1 MSNQKS
7 NQKLSLLE
15 KVGFGAGDMALNVVI
30 SSMMLIITFFY
41 TDIYGLK
48 TSDLA
53 LLFVAVKFIGAL
65 SDLVMGQ
72 ITDRYD
78 SPRMGRYRP
87 YLLFLAIPYGVSVFF
102 VFTTPDWAYSAKLIW
117 AYSTYII
124 MTVMT
129 SGVGIAYISL
139 PSSLTDDPQQ
149 RLSANGYRL
158 FFAKIGAFMVTVVVP
173 ILSERWGGGSAAVGY
188 QAAMAVMAVIGI
200 ALFLFCFFTTTE
212 RVRHVVQRQSLPAQ
226 LKVLL
231 KNDQWLILCGVCVTG
246 TIGYVVRASAAI
258 YYAKY
263 YLGGDTA
270 TVATFLSIGVV
281 AAILSMI
288 ASTWITKFYCK
299 VKLFRWTQI
308 GVGVIS
314 AVIYFA
320 VKPGD
325 VMLAFVLYFL
335 LSFVVDLHAPV
346 FWSAIA
352 ETIDYGQVKTGK
364 RVSGFAFG
372 GISVCQKAGMGIAG
386 ALVGV
391 LLTYFEY
398 QPNHEQTAFALH
410 GIVLMVTLIPGF
422 FHTVMGLLMFKYRVT
437 DEYYT
442 EVKKQMGAQ
451 SYVAV

>member
-308 GVGVIS
+308 GVGIIS

-442 EVKKQMGAQ
+442 EVKKQMGVQ